1 LNFTTLKNEVVD
13 LGGIKEIITGGFSIA
28 AGNFGLIRPGE
39 PLRAFY
45 GYEVEGIWQETDDFS
60 SISNNVK
67 PGDFKFRDQNNDGVI
82 DSNDRVV
89 IGKSFP
95 DFVWGF
101 GNTFKYRGF
110 NLDITIRGVEGVE
123 MVNGNLMEQYF
134 PRSGTRVN
142 RFSEPFLNRWTPDNP
157 TNEQPSYNNLNQH
170 SQGINTKTIVDASY
184 IKLQNVRLSYNLPS
198 TLLKDKIR
206 FCEIYIS
213 GLNLLTFS
221 DYEGHDPALNPNGD
235 GNFRIDW
242 NGYPSARTLLVG
254 LNIGF

>member
-1 LNFTTLKNEVVD
+1 
-13 LGGIKEIITGGFSIA
+13 
-28 AGNFGLIRPGE
+28 
-39 PLRAFY
+39 
-45 GYEVEGIWQETDDFS
+45 
-60 SISNNVK
+60 
-67 PGDFKFRDQNNDGVI
+67 
-82 DSNDRVV
+82 
-89 IGKSFP
+89 
-95 DFVWGF
+95 
-101 GNTFKYRGF
+101 
-110 NLDITIRGVEGVE
+110 
-123 MVNGNLMEQYF
+123 
-134 PRSGTRVN
+134 
-142 RFSEPFLNRWTPDNP
+142 
-157 TNEQPSYNNLNQH
+157 LNQH